1 MFREGQTHL
10 ACVVDEY
17 GDLQGIVTM
26 EDILE
31 EIVGQI
37 YDEHDAGN
45 QKITKLSDRSFI
57 IDGSVSVRDLNREL
71 DWQIPETDATTIA
84 GFIISKMARIPNQGE
99 YLISKDLKMIVK
111 KKFDNRIKTIKVIVV
126 SEGGEPEGSELD

>member
-1 MFREGQTHL
+1 
-10 ACVVDEY
+10 
-17 GDLQGIVTM
+17 M